1 MGQKRVAA
9 RFFNAFVV
17 FFSVYEAEEEALY
30 QGADVV
36 PGPEAADA
44 ERGGASRNGGSIR
57 LKPRRLKGPV
67 KAKGVFCFSAFLF
80 LLFPPSLSFLAVSE
94 CKVLLVFSIQFTL
107 FF

>member
-1 MGQKRVAA
+1 MLSP
-9 RFFNAFVV
+9 NADAVR
-17 FFSVYEAEEEALY
+17 ER
-30 QGADVV
+30 
-36 PGPEAADA
+36 EAADG
-44 ERGGASRNGGSIR
+44 ERGGASRSGGSSC

-80 LLFPPSLSFLAVSE
+80 LLFPLSLSFLAVSE